1 VRVSDREPIP
11 RRAARWV
18 RTAAVMVPTWCAAV
32 AMGAWHAY
40 RFYHPPRTRPG
51 RTPADKGLPMRH
63 VRLTTT
69 RDRVCLDAWVIPG
82 TGPHTV
88 IVCHGVG
95 RTKSDVLD
103 HARMLH
109 RSGYHVLAYDM
120 RNHGESGRDRR
131 YGRMADRYTS
141 DLHDVLRWTARNPVL
156 GRGHLAVLGLSFSAW
171 PAMYLLR
178 QLDGRQCGSQLAA
191 IICDSGPMYDIPA
204 GLRHF
209 SELRLLSL
217 PDWLYQ
223 SAASRL
229 YCLVFQVTC
238 AHMLAITG
246 WPPCSSGE
254 STRLMFVAGAE
265 DPVVSATQVMA
276 VAQRF
281 PVAQRWIAPNAMHM
295 NAVRSDR
302 AEYQRRITTF
312 LAEALVSGEMEEIR
326 VGNE

>member
-1 VRVSDREPIP
+1 MRVSGRELTLH
-11 RRAARWV
+11 AARWV
-18 RTAAVMVPTWCAAV
+18 GKVPAGCAAAV
-32 AMGAWHAY
+32 MGAWHAY
-40 RFYHPPRTRPG
+40 RFYHPAPARPG

-63 VRLTTT
+63 VRLTTS
-69 RDRVCLDAWVIPG
+69 RDKVRLDTWVIPG

-131 YGRMADRYTS
+131 YGSMADRYTS
-141 DLHDVLRWTARNPVL
+141 DLDDVLRWACADPEL
-156 GRGHLAVLGLSFSAW
+156 GRGHIAVLGLSFSAW
-171 PAMYLLR
+171 PAMHLLR
-178 QLDGRQCGSQLAA
+178 QLDERQSGTQLAA
-191 IICDSGPMYDIPA
+191 VVCDSGPMYDIPA

-209 SELRLLSL
+209 SELRLPSL
-217 PDWLYQ
+217 PDWLRR
-223 SAASRL
+223 SGAGRL
-229 YCLVFQVTC
+229 YCLVFRAAC

-246 WPPCSSGE
+246 WPPSPSGG

-265 DPVVSATQVMA
+265 DPVVSASQVMA

-281 PVAQRWIAPNAMHM
+281 PAAQRWIAPNAMHT
-295 NAVRSDR
+295 NAVRFDR
-302 AEYQRRITTF
+302 VEYECRVTEF
-312 LAEALVSGEMEEIR
+312 LAEALVPGEAMR
-326 VGNE
+326 